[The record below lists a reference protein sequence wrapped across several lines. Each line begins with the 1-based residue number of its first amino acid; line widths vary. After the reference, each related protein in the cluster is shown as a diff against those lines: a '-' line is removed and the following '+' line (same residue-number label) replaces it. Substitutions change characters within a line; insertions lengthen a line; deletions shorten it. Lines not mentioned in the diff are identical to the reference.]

1 MEKGYLVL
9 QDGQVFEGLRFGAGG
24 RHGGGSWCSPPA
36 CAVILRR

>member
-9 QDGQVFEGLRFGAGG
+9 QDGQVFEGLRFGCPGET
-24 RHGGGSWCSPPA
+24 RWGSWCSPPA

>member
-24 RHGGGSWCSPPA
+24 GHGGGAGVHHLA